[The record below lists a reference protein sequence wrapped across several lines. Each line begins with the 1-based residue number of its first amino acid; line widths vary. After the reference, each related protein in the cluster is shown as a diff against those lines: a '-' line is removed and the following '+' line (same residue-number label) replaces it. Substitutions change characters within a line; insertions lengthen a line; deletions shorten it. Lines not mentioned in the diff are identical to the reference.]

1 MKSRTVLMAMGF
13 TGAALA
19 PCANAQI
26 IPCSQ
31 RAPLSWTLSFPRTS
45 MSAWLHS
52 LPAYRIWG
60 TQNMVVRQDGPARV
74 LEVTYPK
81 GSIDPAATTAPVGGA
96 GFVYAS
102 PASVPS

>member
-1 MKSRTVLMAMGF
+1 MGF
-13 TGAALA
+13 AGAALA
-19 PCANAQI
+19 PYADAQI

-45 MSAWLHS
+45 LSTWLHS

-60 TQNMVVRQDGPARV
+60 TQNMAVRQDGPARV

-102 PASVPS
+102 PASLPSGCLA